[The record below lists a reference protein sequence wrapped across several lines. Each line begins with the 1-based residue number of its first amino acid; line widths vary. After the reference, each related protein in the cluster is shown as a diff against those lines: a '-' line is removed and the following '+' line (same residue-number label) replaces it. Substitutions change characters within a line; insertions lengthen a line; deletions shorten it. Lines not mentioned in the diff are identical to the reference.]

1 MAIAEITVDELEAE
15 LANGARL
22 IDVREVDEYEEFR
35 VPGAVHV
42 PLGSVPEQ
50 LEAFDGDG
58 PTYVICL
65 SGARS
70 MRACEYVAEATGRH
84 VINVAG
90 GSRAWVESGRAV
102 ETGTP

>member
-1 MAIAEITVDELEAE
+1 MAISEISVDELESV

-22 IDVREVDEYEEFR
+22 IDVRETDEYEEFR
-35 VPGAVHV
+35 VPSAVHV
-42 PLGSVPEQ
+42 PLAEVPEH
-50 LEAFDGDG
+50 LDAFAGDG

-65 SGARS
+65 AGGRS
-70 MRACEYVAEATGRH
+70 MRACEYVAEASGQQ

-102 ETGTP
+102 EHGVS